1 MSSHRYSTDEAIFY
15 LLEPDIESELE
26 DLDDSD
32 EELEPNV
39 APPRIEEKSTETAEE
54 EIEDD
59 FDRNDQSGMPE
70 VDTPEDESP
79 SSDNTELSFSDHVFR

>member
-1 MSSHRYSTDEAIFY
+1 MSSHRYHTDEAIFY

-39 APPRIEEKSTETAEE
+39 APPRIKRSLQKLQRKRLKMILIAM
-54 EIEDD
+54 I
-59 FDRNDQSGMPE
+59 RVVCQK
-70 VDTPEDESP
+70 
-79 SSDNTELSFSDHVFR
+79 